1 MCRNLPED
9 IVTDLE
15 RKRLL
20 EILEEVNDLRRQNWV
35 KYYRHCEPTIDV
47 DYEVVKETATEGGIE
62 KVFPLQA
69 TEKGGGPN

>member
-1 MCRNLPED
+1 M
-9 IVTDLE
+9 TDLD

-47 DYEVVKETATEGGIE
+47 DYEVVKETTTEGGIE
-62 KVFPLQA
+62 KVFPLQNG
-69 TEKGGGPN
+69 EKTGWPTRRAL

>member
-1 MCRNLPED
+1 M
-9 IVTDLE
+9 TDLG

-47 DYEVVKETATEGGIE
+47 DYEVVKEATCSEG
-62 KVFPLQA
+62 A
-69 TEKGGGPN
+69 AS